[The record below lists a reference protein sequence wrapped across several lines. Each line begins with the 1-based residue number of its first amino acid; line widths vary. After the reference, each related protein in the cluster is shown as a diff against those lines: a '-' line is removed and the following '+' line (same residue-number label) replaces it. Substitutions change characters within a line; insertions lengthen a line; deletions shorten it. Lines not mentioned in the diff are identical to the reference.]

1 MTAPHVSNQSHKLE
15 ERFTEDTNREL
26 RAEDSE
32 AWKGVVA
39 ILLLI
44 VSVGL
49 VLAVITL
56 RATG

>member
-1 MTAPHVSNQSHKLE
+1 MTAPHVSDKSHKLE
-15 ERFTEDTNREL
+15 ERFTEQEHHDL

-32 AWKGVVA
+32 AWHNVVA
-39 ILLLI
+39 VLLLI
-44 VSVGL
+44 VSIGL

>member
-1 MTAPHVSNQSHKLE
+1 MTAPHVSDKSHQLAQ
-15 ERFTEDTNREL
+15 RFSEQEHSEL

-44 VSVGL
+44 VTVGL
-49 VLAVITL
+49 VLAAITL